1 MKGTNAY
8 NNGLEQSIPLI
19 KPPRTGIEQVFLSD
33 RPRFIEATREFERLA
48 NVNVSLF
55 HSSSSGCLPINYIL
69 KRV

>member
-19 KPPRTGIEQVFLSD
+19 KPPRTGIEQVFLSE

-55 HSSSSGCLPINYIL
+55 QPYYSL
-69 KRV
+69 

>member
-19 KPPRTGIEQVFLSD
+19 KPPRTGIEQVFISD

-48 NVNVSLF
+48 NVNPMLAEEYEQMELEN
-55 HSSSSGCLPINYIL
+55 GTG
-69 KRV
+69 